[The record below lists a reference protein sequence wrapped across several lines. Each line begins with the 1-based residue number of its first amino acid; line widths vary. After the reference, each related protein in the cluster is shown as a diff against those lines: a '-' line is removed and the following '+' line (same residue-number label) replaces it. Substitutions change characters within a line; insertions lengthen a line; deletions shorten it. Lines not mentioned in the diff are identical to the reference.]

1 MKKIANITWITYPNF
16 GTFLQAY
23 ALQQYI
29 ISLGYEDVVLDDSTI
44 IDTHID
50 WKFRVKRWLWSLGKT
65 YRRYANSQKKA
76 QNLYDRFKEEHI
88 LVESNVEDVQRLNET
103 YDCFVCGSDQI
114 WNPFSLSNPK
124 YSFFYADFARK
135 KKISY
140 APSIG
145 VSSMPSEFVD
155 RFRTLIKGFS
165 FLSAREKQGQEIMQK
180 LSGKYVANVVDPTL
194 LLDGKQWSKLLDIHK
209 EIADE
214 KYVLGYF
221 LTPNLIYIE
230 AAKTYAHKNGCK
242 FKMFYTDKSYY
253 SVADE
258 LITAGPIEFLQA
270 IHDAKQLFT
279 DSFHGSIF
287 ASIFNVQF
295 ITFKR
300 FKNTMTG
307 QNLRVEN
314 LLKIMDIEERLLSE
328 DDVADIDK
336 LGKINFE
343 HVWNQITPYITKS
356 KEYLIHALR

>member
-29 ISLGYEDVVLDDSTI
+29 ISLGYEDVILDDSTVI
-44 IDTHID
+44 NNHVD
-50 WKFRVKRWLWSLGKT
+50 WKFRVKKWIWSLGKT
-65 YRRYANSQKKA
+65 YRRYINSQKIA
-76 QNLYDRFKEEHI
+76 QKLYGRFKEEHI
-88 LVESNVEDVQRLNET
+88 LIESNVKDVKRLNET

-124 YSFFYADFARK
+124 SGFFYADFAEK

-145 VSSMPSEFVD
+145 VSSVPSDFVD
-155 RFRTLIKGFS
+155 RFHALIQGFS
-165 FLSAREKQGQEIMQK
+165 FLSAREKEGQKIMQK
-180 LSGKYVANVVDPTL
+180 LSGKCVANVVDPTL
-194 LLDGKQWSKLLDIHK
+194 LLDGQQWSKLLDSHK
-209 EIADE
+209 KIADE

-221 LTPNLIYIE
+221 LTPNPVYIE
-230 AAKTYAHKNGCK
+230 AAKAYAYKNGYK

-270 IHDAKQLFT
+270 IHDAQHLFT

-287 ASIFNVQF
+287 ASIFKVQF

-300 FKNTMTG
+300 FKNTITS
-307 QNLRVEN
+307 QNSRVEN
-314 LLKIMDIEERLLSE
+314 LLKMMDIEERLLSE
-328 DDVADIDK
+328 EDVADIDK
-336 LGKINFE
+336 LEKINFG

-356 KEYLIHALR
+356 KEYLIHALE

>member
-29 ISLGYEDVVLDDSTI
+29 ISLGYEDVILDDSTVI
-44 IDTHID
+44 NNHVD
-50 WKFRVKRWLWSLGKT
+50 WKFRVKKWIWSLGKT
-65 YRRYANSQKKA
+65 YRRYINSQKIA
-76 QNLYDRFKEEHI
+76 QKLYGRFKEEHI
-88 LVESNVEDVQRLNET
+88 LIESNVKDVKRLNET

-124 YSFFYADFARK
+124 SGFFYADFAEK

-145 VSSMPSEFVD
+145 VSSVPSDFVD
-155 RFRTLIKGFS
+155 RFHALIKGFS
-165 FLSAREKQGQEIMQK
+165 FLSAREKEGQKIMQK
-180 LSGKYVANVVDPTL
+180 LSGKCVANVVDPTL
-194 LLDGKQWSKLLDIHK
+194 LLDGQQWSKLLDSHK
-209 EIADE
+209 KIADE

-221 LTPNLIYIE
+221 LTPNPVYIE
-230 AAKTYAHKNGCK
+230 AAKAYAYKNGYK

-258 LITAGPIEFLQA
+258 LITSGPIEFLQA
-270 IHDAKQLFT
+270 IHDAQHLFT

-287 ASIFNVQF
+287 ASIFKVQF

-300 FKNTMTG
+300 FKNTITS
-307 QNLRVEN
+307 QNSRVEN
-314 LLKIMDIEERLLSE
+314 LLKMMDIEERLLSE
-328 DDVADIDK
+328 EDVADIDK
-336 LGKINFE
+336 LEKINFG

-356 KEYLIHALR
+356 KEYLIHALE

>member
-29 ISLGYEDVVLDDSTI
+29 ISLGYEDVILDDSTVI
-44 IDTHID
+44 NNHVD
-50 WKFRVKRWLWSLGKT
+50 WKFRVKKWIWSLGKT
-65 YRRYANSQKKA
+65 YRRYINSQKIA
-76 QNLYDRFKEEHI
+76 QKLYGRFKEEHI
-88 LVESNVEDVQRLNET
+88 LIESNVKDVKRLNET

-124 YSFFYADFARK
+124 SGFFYADFAEK

-145 VSSMPSEFVD
+145 VSSVPSDFVD
-155 RFRTLIKGFS
+155 RFHALIKGFS
-165 FLSAREKQGQEIMQK
+165 FLSAREKEGQKIMQK
-180 LSGKYVANVVDPTL
+180 LSGKCVANVVDPTL
-194 LLDGKQWSKLLDIHK
+194 LLDGQQWSKLLDSHK
-209 EIADE
+209 KIADE

-221 LTPNLIYIE
+221 LTPNPVYIE
-230 AAKTYAHKNGCK
+230 AAKAYAYKNGYK

-270 IHDAKQLFT
+270 IHDAQHLFT

-287 ASIFNVQF
+287 ASIFKVQF

-300 FKNTMTG
+300 FKNTITS
-307 QNLRVEN
+307 QNSRVEN
-314 LLKIMDIEERLLSE
+314 LLKMMDIEERLLSE
-328 DDVADIDK
+328 EDVADIDK
-336 LGKINFE
+336 LEKINFG

-356 KEYLIHALR
+356 IVR

>member
-29 ISLGYEDVVLDDSTI
+29 ISLGYEDVILDDSTVI
-44 IDTHID
+44 NNHVD
-50 WKFRVKRWLWSLGKT
+50 WKFRVKKWIWSLGKT
-65 YRRYANSQKKA
+65 YRRYINSQKIA
-76 QNLYDRFKEEHI
+76 QKLYGRFKEEHI
-88 LVESNVEDVQRLNET
+88 LIESNVKDVKRLNET

-124 YSFFYADFARK
+124 SGFFYADFAEK

-145 VSSMPSEFVD
+145 VSSVPSDFVD
-155 RFRTLIKGFS
+155 RFHALIKGFS
-165 FLSAREKQGQEIMQK
+165 FLSAREKEGQKIMQK
-180 LSGKYVANVVDPTL
+180 LSGKCVANVVDPTL
-194 LLDGKQWSKLLDIHK
+194 LLDGQQWSKLLDSHK
-209 EIADE
+209 KIADE

-221 LTPNLIYIE
+221 LTPNPVYIE
-230 AAKTYAHKNGCK
+230 AAKAYAYKNGYK

-270 IHDAKQLFT
+270 IHDAQHLFT

-287 ASIFNVQF
+287 ASIFKVQF

-300 FKNTMTG
+300 FKNTITS
-307 QNLRVEN
+307 QNSRVEN

-328 DDVADIDK
+328 EDVADIDK
-336 LGKINFE
+336 LEKINFG

-356 KEYLIHALR
+356 KEYLIHALE

>member
-29 ISLGYEDVVLDDSTI
+29 ISLGYEDVILDDSTVI
-44 IDTHID
+44 NNHVD
-50 WKFRVKRWLWSLGKT
+50 WKFRVKKWIWSLGKT
-65 YRRYANSQKKA
+65 YRRYINSQKIA
-76 QNLYDRFKEEHI
+76 QKLYGRFKEEHI
-88 LVESNVEDVQRLNET
+88 LIESNVKDVKRLNET

-124 YSFFYADFARK
+124 SGFFYADFAEK

-145 VSSMPSEFVD
+145 VSSVPSDFVD
-155 RFRTLIKGFS
+155 RFHALIKGFS
-165 FLSAREKQGQEIMQK
+165 FLSAREKEGQKIMQK
-180 LSGKYVANVVDPTL
+180 LSGKCVANVVDPTL
-194 LLDGKQWSKLLDIHK
+194 LLDGQQWSKLLDSHK
-209 EIADE
+209 KIADE

-221 LTPNLIYIE
+221 LTPNPVYIE
-230 AAKTYAHKNGCK
+230 AAKAYAYKNGYK

-270 IHDAKQLFT
+270 IHDAQHLFT

-287 ASIFNVQF
+287 ASIFKVQF

-300 FKNTMTG
+300 FKNTITS
-307 QNLRVEN
+307 QNSRVEN
-314 LLKIMDIEERLLSE
+314 LLKMMDIEERLLSE
-328 DDVADIDK
+328 EDVADIDK
-336 LGKINFE
+336 LEKINFG
-343 HVWNQITPYITKS
+343 PMLS
-356 KEYLIHALR
+356 